1 MLVLK
6 SIRLHEPCPLAMT
19 DRHHISVVEELR
31 TTLSEVAEHMS
42 FPAIDRVVWP
52 RSKRNPCKS
61 GEFALVVLDDRSAG
75 LFYVW
80 LDDTMERLVGID
92 PGELE
97 GRDPAEYLS
106 EGSHRGLERR
116 ALALGVMNAMSQW
129 LFSRARIS
137 LGGSGSMGDLAFTS
151 SDKVGMVGL
160 FPSLA
165 ERLQQQGMQFVVV
178 EKDAALREQYPQYT
192 LSMNPQDLRGCT
204 KVLITGSTLLNDS
217 LDDVLAH
224 CSGAQR
230 VSVIGPTASCLPD
243 ALFRRGVHRVGGS
256 RVVDL
261 DLLLARQAADQPWGD
276 AVQKYVLDRD
286 HYSGLDT
293 LLSTLRSSM

>member
-1 MLVLK
+1 M
-6 SIRLHEPCPLAMT
+6 
-19 DRHHISVVEELR
+19 EELR
-31 TTLSEVAEHMS
+31 TALCAAAEHLS

-52 RSKRNPCKS
+52 RAKRNPCKS
-61 GEFALVVLDDRSAG
+61 GEFALVVLDDGSAG

-80 LDDTMERLVGID
+80 LDDTLERLVGID
-92 PGELE
+92 PGEVE
-97 GRDPAEYLS
+97 GLNPAEYLAA
-106 EGSHRGLERR
+106 GPRHGLEHR

-129 LFSRARIS
+129 LFCAARIPLS
-137 LGGSGSMGDLAFTS
+137 GSGSMGDMAFTS

-165 ERLQQQGMQFVVV
+165 DRLQQQGTEFVVV
-178 EKDAALREQYPQYT
+178 EKDTALRDDYPQYT
-192 LSMNPQDLRGCT
+192 VSMNPQDLLSCT
-204 KVLITGSTLLNDS
+204 KILITGSTLLNDS

-224 CSGAQR
+224 CAGAKR

-261 DLLLARQAADQPWGD
+261 DSLLARQVVDQPWGD
-276 AVQKYVLDRD
+276 AVQKYVLDRN
-286 HYSGLDT
+286 HYPGLDR
-293 LLSTLRSSM
+293 LLSTLD